1 MKIQTG
7 KRRNQR
13 EQRKDT
19 AIIYWKGRRYW
30 RGRCVRGSDEEWE
43 EEGII
48 VGLVRR
54 GRERG
59 GRDGMIS
66 VRESEE

>member
-1 MKIQTG
+1 MGLERRRQTKG
-7 KRRNQR
+7 KTARMQR
-13 EQRKDT
+13 L
-19 AIIYWKGRRYW
+19 YWKCQD
-30 RGRCVRGSDEEWE
+30 RCVRESDEEWE

-48 VGLVRR
+48 VGLVRE

-66 VRESEE
+66 VRELEE

>member
-1 MKIQTG
+1 M
-7 KRRNQR
+7 
-13 EQRKDT
+13 
-19 AIIYWKGRRYW
+19 
-30 RGRCVRGSDEEWE
+30 RGSDEEWE

-48 VGLVRR
+48 AGLVRR